1 MYKLQTIHYN
11 SRYNH
16 RNNQINLCTKNNVL
30 LIRGYDAPRMNELIA
45 TLKNM

>member
-16 RNNQINLCTKNNVL
+16 YRNNQINVCTKNNVL
-30 LIRGYDAPRMNELIA
+30 LRSKA
-45 TLKNM
+45 THTRVCCS